1 MLKQTFPTAR
11 CLGQET
17 GMDLDEFVSQCEQA
31 WQVFVTGDPGP
42 ARLLFSR

>member
-1 MLKQTFPTAR
+1 
-11 CLGQET
+11 
-17 GMDLDEFVSQCEQA
+17 MDLDEFVSQCEQA